1 MGEKYF
7 QEVQEIKTK
16 GDEIDYFKIR
26 FLSGPMDGSE
36 GMALATKT
44 DDLNLVPGTQMVGEN
59 TDSNE
64 LSLACTGMANA
75 VHIHVHT
82 NT

>member
-1 MGEKYF
+1 
-7 QEVQEIKTK
+7 
-16 GDEIDYFKIR
+16 
-26 FLSGPMDGSE
+26 MDGSE

-75 VHIHVHT
+75 IHIYVHT